1 MNLRRSL
8 ATIPALALLL
18 AGCGASS
25 QAPMAPQAPAAAA
38 YAGADMAA
46 PSMPPPIN
54 RSYFAKDQTGSVG
67 EDDLQRILEAP
78 IDLQLPARVGVVPLA
93 QPFDPKENASIGL
106 RGTASR
112 NFAQALSGN
121 QHFSQVTDISTDLP
135 NVGGIEG
142 LRAIAARYRVRYLI
156 LYSERFQ
163 DDTHLNGW
171 AWLYPTIIGMFVAP
185 GVTVQSHGIAQ
196 ADFLDVRSG
205 TVLFSVVEPLHVSGS
220 ERMIGAARAHRDQ
233 QAEAAAAGAR
243 ALAKRV
249 AVQTN
254 ALVAFADS
262 HDNRPATRLLPPPV
276 LATGPGT
283 AHQVL
288 LGPVR

>member
-1 MNLRRSL
+1 MKISHLL
-8 ATIPALALLL
+8 APISALALFL
-18 AGCGASS
+18 AGCGGASHEPMAA
-25 QAPMAPQAPAAAA
+25 QAPGAYAPSEAAVAAPA
-38 YAGADMAA
+38 
-46 PSMPPPIN
+46 MPPPID

-67 EDDLQRILEAP
+67 EADLQRILEAP

-112 NFAQALSGN
+112 HLAQSLAGS

-142 LRAIAARYRVRYLI
+142 LRAIAARYRLRYLI

-205 TVLFSVVEPLHVSGS
+205 TVLFSVVEPLDVSDS
-220 ERMIGAARAHRDQ
+220 ERMIGAARAHRDM
-233 QAEAAAAGAR
+233 QAEAAAKGAR

-254 ALVAFADS
+254 ALVAFAES
-262 HDNRPATRLLPPPV
+262 RDNRPATRLLPPPV
-276 LATGPGT
+276 LASGPGST
-283 AHQVL
+283 QDAAL
-288 LGPVR
+288 APVR